1 MFRNR
6 NFSHK
11 KSNKKIKATLYSQKL
26 IYEHILIMINYTM
39 INPTNT
45 SVYLNRTLGWRQINV
60 RKIFHEVTNVSYGQR

>member
-11 KSNKKIKATLYSQKL
+11 KSNKKIKTTLYSQKL
-26 IYEHILIMINYTM
+26 IYEHILIMINYTT

-45 SVYLNRTLGWRQINV
+45 SVYLNRTLGWQQINV
-60 RKIFHEVTNVSYGQR
+60 RKIFQEVNNVSYGQR